1 MSFYPAKGGGKDSDI
16 ELIGVFPANKTYYEV
31 GAGYKHSYT
40 FTKNYSQVIAV
51 ANKSSASQSIT
62 ATGATLQDYTG
73 SFENNFDRGCTAK
86 LWRMSLREQSFHG
99 TQHGT
104 AQTWGHSPLWHFLG
118 RSKLWRFIDALPV
131 GGGINSI

>member
-1 MSFYPAKGGGKDSDI
+1 MVLICHFIRVVWGGGDSDI

-73 SFENNFDRGCTAK
+73 SFENNFDKGCTAK
-86 LWRMSLREQSFHG
+86 IMENVTPETVLSWYTTWNG
-99 TQHGT
+99 TDMG
-104 AQTWGHSPLWHFLG
+104 AQPFMILFG
-118 RSKLWRFIDALPV
+118 KE
-131 GGGINSI
+131 

>member
-31 GAGYKHSYT
+31 GEGHKHSYT

-73 SFENNFDRGCTAK
+73 SFKNNFDKGCTAK
-86 LWRMSLREQSFHG
+86 IMENVTPETVLSWYTTWNG
-99 TQHGT
+99 TDMG
-104 AQTWGHSPLWHFLG
+104 AQPFMILLG
-118 RSKLWRFIDALPV
+118 KE
-131 GGGINSI
+131 